1 MSYTLEFVVP
11 KVPNRKG
18 QAWDF
23 LEDLQDRFEDDR
35 GAPHPLLKQLHAAL
49 VDRYPC
55 LSSYADGDPAK
66 EECPWA
72 DGPLINNFA
81 SEIGEVSIKSSRAA
95 EIVPLPSS
103 RRWRWA
109 SPSWTG
115 RTSRSI
121 ARSKQSGLRRFAGAL
136 DAVQESRRIAAPA
149 RVASTMATALI
160 APAAAAFGDRASTC
174 GSDLVSPALTA
185 RSCVARPE

>member
-49 VDRYPC
+49 VDRCPC

-95 EIVPLPSS
+95 EIVPFAVEQAL
-103 RRWRWA
+103 A
-109 SPSWTG
+109 LGITVMDG
-115 RTSRSI
+115 QDESI
-121 ARSKQSGLRRFAGAL
+121 Y
-136 DAVQESRRIAAPA
+136 
-149 RVASTMATALI
+149 
-160 APAAAAFGDRASTC
+160 
-174 GSDLVSPALTA
+174 
-185 RSCVARPE
+185 RPK

>member
-35 GAPHPLLKQLHAAL
+35 AAPHPLLKQLHAAL

-95 EIVPLPSS
+95 EVVPFAVEQAL
-103 RRWRWA
+103 A
-109 SPSWTG
+109 LGITVMDG
-115 RTSRSI
+115 QDESI
-121 ARSKQSGLRRFAGAL
+121 Y
-136 DAVQESRRIAAPA
+136 
-149 RVASTMATALI
+149 
-160 APAAAAFGDRASTC
+160 
-174 GSDLVSPALTA
+174 
-185 RSCVARPE
+185 RPK

>member
-1 MSYTLEFVVP
+1 MSYTLDFVVP

-23 LEDLQDRFEDDR
+23 LENLQDRFEDDR

-55 LSSYADGDPAK
+55 LSSYADGDAAK

-95 EIVPLPSS
+95 EIVPFAVEQAL
-103 RRWRWA
+103 A
-109 SPSWTG
+109 LGITVMDG
-115 RTSRSI
+115 QDESI
-121 ARSKQSGLRRFAGAL
+121 Y
-136 DAVQESRRIAAPA
+136 
-149 RVASTMATALI
+149 
-160 APAAAAFGDRASTC
+160 
-174 GSDLVSPALTA
+174 
-185 RSCVARPE
+185 RPK